1 MTKKEL
7 LAKIKVEVER
17 QRSMFIDDEYYTTL
31 TDSLDEILEF
41 LDKLEKEITYLLSAQ
56 NNRLMKEIDF

>member
-1 MTKKEL
+1 MTNKEL
-7 LAKIKVEVER
+7 LTKIKDEVSR

-41 LDKLEKEITYLLSAQ
+41 LNKLEKEIS
-56 NNRLMKEIDF
+56 

>member
-41 LDKLEKEITYLLSAQ
+41 LDKLEKEIS
-56 NNRLMKEIDF
+56 

>member
-7 LAKIKVEVER
+7 LTKIKAEVER

-31 TDSLDEILEF
+31 TDSLDEIIEF
-41 LDKLEKEITYLLSAQ
+41 LDKLDKEIS
-56 NNRLMKEIDF
+56 